1 MKAFHLIS
9 LLLAAQLA
17 SAASDTPPDLPL
29 SVTSFGAAGT
39 PDGALYFYGGHSGKR
54 HKYNR
59 DEVHGDLFRWKPG
72 TEKWE
77 ALLKDEPA
85 QGASLVVAKDG
96 VIRIGGM
103 AARNEKGAKQDLWS
117 SETASLYRIS
127 DGKWHPLAKL
137 PQRRSS
143 HDSTV
148 CDEKIYV
155 IGGWRM
161 EGDSGTVWHDT
172 YLTLDLSKVDAKW
185 ESHPQPFKRR
195 GLATQ
200 ALGTKVYAIGGM
212 TDDDETT
219 SAVSVLDTTNGTW
232 NDGPKLPADK
242 IGGFG
247 FAAVAHEGR
256 LFASGVSGQLLEL
269 RGDAWVSVA
278 KLEHPRYFHR
288 LLSGGAGKI
297 IAIGGES
304 REGAKAPPEIITLPA
319 VDSAPLAEEP
329 KKSASVRPASP
340 APVFPADLKKAE
352 SDWPRYQGPRGD
364 GTTPEVGWNTK
375 WPADGPPVLWKAEL
389 GKGLASFAVVGD
401 RVFTAGNDGADK
413 DTIFCLDLETGKKV
427 WAHTFAVP
435 TKAHEMSIVP
445 FGPATTPTV
454 VEGRVFF
461 LSREG
466 DLLCLDAQNGAVKWQ
481 KSCLKDFGGKRPVY
495 GWSTSPA
502 LHEGRLYLDV
512 GGEKGSN
519 VCLNAATGETI
530 WQTGSGEAGYATPFV
545 SGKVLVLF
553 KGEALEL
560 RGVTDGKLLARHA
573 AETRD
578 FCNCATP
585 VRSGDV
591 FFISH
596 TGGIGSRAL
605 AWDDLALTELWTE
618 RDLGL
623 LFQSGVP
630 VQNHLLAFNDA
641 KRGVNDLR
649 LIDLATGL
657 SRWESAEIDK
667 GSSTVTDD
675 GHALILTNKGEL
687 VLARLSAEKI
697 DILSRVQVLGG
708 KSYVQP
714 VLAHRRI
721 LCRNNEGSAVCLDVG
736 SK

>member
-1 MKAFHLIS
+1 MKTHALLFSFS
-9 LLLAAQLA
+9 LACLLH
-17 SAASDTPPDLPL
+17 ASDETPPEMPL
-29 SVTSFGAAGT
+29 EVTSFGAAGL
-39 PDGALYFYGGHSGKR
+39 PDGSLYFYGGHSGKR

-72 TEKWE
+72 MEKWE
-77 ALLKDEPA
+77 ALAKDEPA
-85 QGASLVVAKDG
+85 QGASLIPVAEG

-103 AARNEKGAKQDLWS
+103 AARNEKGAEQDLWS
-117 SETASLYRIS
+117 GETAALYRVN
-127 DGKWHPLAKL
+127 DGMWHPLPKM

-143 HDSTV
+143 HDSIV
-148 CDEKIYV
+148 CNDTLYV
-155 IGGWRM
+155 LGGWRL
-161 EGDSGTVWHDT
+161 EGESDAIWHDT
-172 YLTLDLSKVDAKW
+172 YLTLDLKKPEAPWK
-185 ESHPQPFKRR
+185 SHPQPFKRR
-195 GLATQ
+195 ALAAQ

-212 TDDDETT
+212 NDDNDTV
-219 SAVSVLDTTNGTW
+219 SDVSVLDTTTGKW
-232 NDGPKLPADK
+232 SDGPKLPADK

-247 FAAVAHEGR
+247 FAAVAQDGR

-269 RGDAWVSVA
+269 RGDAWVPVA
-278 KLEHPRYFHR
+278 KLKHPRYFHR
-288 LLSGGAGKI
+288 FLNGTPGKI

-304 REGAKAPPEIITLPA
+304 RQGAKAPPEVITLPP
-319 VDSAPLAEEP
+319 VDSAPLAEEE
-329 KKSASVRPASP
+329 KKPASTRAASP
-340 APVFPADLKKAE
+340 APVFPAGLNKAE

-375 WPADGPPVLWKAEL
+375 WPADGPKVLWNAEL
-389 GKGLASFAVVGD
+389 GKGLASFAVVGN

-413 DTIFCLDLETGKKV
+413 DTIFCLDLDSGQPV
-427 WAHTFAVP
+427 WKHTFAVP
-435 TKAHEMSIVP
+435 TRAHEMSVVP
-445 FGPATTPTV
+445 YGPATTPTV
-454 VEGRVFF
+454 VDGRVYF

-466 DLLCLDAQNGAVKWQ
+466 DLLCLDAENGRVKWQ
-481 KSCLKDFGGKRPVY
+481 KSYLKDFGGKRPVY

-502 LHEGRLYLDV
+502 EHGGRLYLDV
-512 GGEKGSN
+512 GGEKASN
-519 VCLNAATGETI
+519 VCLNAVTGDVI

-545 SGKVLVLF
+545 SGNLLVSF

-560 RGVTDGKLLARHA
+560 RAVADGRLLARHA

-605 AWDDLALTELWTE
+605 AWDEVALTELWTE

-641 KRGVNDLR
+641 KRGMNDLR

-687 VLARLSAEKI
+687 VLAKLLADKI
-697 DILSRVQVLGG
+697 DIVSRVQVLGG
-708 KSYVQP
+708 KTYMQP
-714 VLAHRRI
+714 VLAHGRI
-721 LCRNNEGSAVCLDVG
+721 LCRNNEGSVVCLDVR
-736 SK
+736 